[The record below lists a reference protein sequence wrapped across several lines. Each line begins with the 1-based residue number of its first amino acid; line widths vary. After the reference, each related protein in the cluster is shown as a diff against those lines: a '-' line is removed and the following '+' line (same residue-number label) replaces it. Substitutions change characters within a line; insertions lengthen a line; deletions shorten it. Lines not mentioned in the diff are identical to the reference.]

1 MWAKNINYM
10 ETIKQKYENKALP
23 KLQEKFGYKNKM
35 AVPKITKV
43 VVNIGFGKALGPKTR
58 DEQKKYAD
66 YVVNN
71 LAQITGQKPVLTKAK
86 KSIST
91 FKLREGNEIGAKVTL
106 RGKRMY
112 DFLDKL
118 INIVLP
124 RSRDFRGISLST
136 VDQGGKMNLGIR
148 EHIVFPEISPEKSI
162 IILGLQINIVTNAK
176 TKEEGLEL
184 FRCLDFPLKKS

>member
-1 MWAKNINYM
+1 
-10 ETIKQKYENKALP
+10 
-23 KLQEKFGYKNKM
+23 
-35 AVPKITKV
+35 
-43 VVNIGFGKALGPKTR
+43 
-58 DEQKKYAD
+58 
-66 YVVNN
+66 
-71 LAQITGQKPVLTKAK
+71 
-86 KSIST
+86 
-91 FKLREGNEIGAKVTL
+91 
-106 RGKRMY
+106 MY

>member
-1 MWAKNINYM
+1 VWAKNINYM

>member
-1 MWAKNINYM
+1 M

-162 IILGLQINIVTNAK
+162 IILGLQINIVTNTK

>member
-1 MWAKNINYM
+1 VWAKNINYM
-10 ETIKQKYENKALP
+10 KTIKQKYENKALP